1 MKLYH
6 GSNMVVDAPRILG
19 RLRALDFGV
28 GFYCTSSKQQ
38 AMKWARS
45 VVKRRQEG
53 KAVVN
58 SYEIDDAHLSSGT
71 VLTFGAP
78 TEAWLDFVVAN
89 RKDVALQQRH
99 YDIII
104 GPVANDN
111 TLPVIDDYMDGRYTK
126 QEAIARLLPQ
136 KLVDQV
142 VFTTAES
149 LELLTFIGAEEVAC
163 D

>member
-6 GSNMVVDAPRILG
+6 GSNVVVDAPKILG
-19 RLRALDFGV
+19 RLRALDFGI

-38 AMKWARS
+38 AEKWAKS
-45 VVKRRQEG
+45 VVRRRQDG
-53 KAVVN
+53 KAIVN
-58 SYEIDDAHLSSGT
+58 TYEIDDSYLTADT
-71 VLTFGAP
+71 TLTFDAP

-89 RKDVALQQRH
+89 RKDVPLQQRH
-99 YDIII
+99 YEIIV

-142 VFTTAES
+142 VFTSAQS
-149 LELLTFIGAEEVAC
+149 LSFLKFIEAEEVEA
-163 D
+163 

>member
-6 GSNMVVDAPRILG
+6 GSNMVVDTPKILG

-38 AMKWARS
+38 AEKWAKS
-45 VVKRRQEG
+45 VVRRRQEG
-53 KAVVN
+53 KAIVN
-58 SYEIDDAHLSSGT
+58 IYEIDDNALTGET
-71 VLTFGAP
+71 VLTFDEP
-78 TEAWLDFVVAN
+78 MEAWLDFVVAN
-89 RKDVALQQRH
+89 RKDSSLQQRH
-99 YDIII
+99 YDIIV

-136 KLVDQV
+136 KLVDQI
-142 VFTTAES
+142 VFTSAQS
-149 LELLTFIGAEEVAC
+149 LSALKFIEAEEVKE
-163 D
+163 